1 MEYHHIPKSDCILIY
16 ASFIRREYSLFLFF
30 SLDRDQY
37 YFKYYFFISAWKL
50 LFSIVQMQVLTEH
63 HRPLHLMVSI
73 PLFVSRIICCCNL
86 CLSLKSA
93 FGLVCP
99 SVHLKWFP
107 GARAFTRYNYFNF
120 HLHFY
125 PLRVECFS
133 QECEHRLIWVYGA
146 LSEDLAIHHSLV
158 YFVTCTLKQISL
170 SLFFTK
176 LVCVHLTVFTNLIC
190 KSYYDW

>member
-1 MEYHHIPKSDCILIY
+1 MEYQHIPKSEYILIY
-16 ASFIRREYSLFLFF
+16 ASFIRREYCLFLFF

-125 PLRVECFS
+125 PSRGMFFPRIWTQTDLSIWCPFRRFGNPSFS
-133 QECEHRLIWVYGA
+133 CI
-146 LSEDLAIHHSLV
+146 I
-158 YFVTCTLKQISL
+158 C
-170 SLFFTK
+170 
-176 LVCVHLTVFTNLIC
+176 NLY
-190 KSYYDW
+190 S